1 MPSTSDEQRHDL
13 PGRFAVF
20 SAKNGKPDVVA
31 RFENDDVWLTQKH
44 LAVIFNTSKQLVSHH
59 IKNILESGELEACR
73 TVKKYLTVQSEG
85 GRDIARHVDHYNLD
99 MVIALGYRID
109 SPVAMRFRQWATER
123 LHELIQKGFA
133 LEDERLKQGGSRY
146 FKELLQRIRD
156 IRASERNFYQ
166 QVTDVYATA
175 TDYDPRADITREFF
189 ATVQNKMHYAVHEHT
204 AAEVVYD
211 RVDNAKP
218 NVGMTS
224 FRGDYVTR
232 DDVCIAKNYLT
243 ENELSRLN
251 LLVSQFLDFAEYKA
265 LSEEPM
271 SMTDWIAALDD
282 QLKRLR
288 ARLLFGKGRVTH
300 DEAMKKAEAEFE
312 IYRAREM
319 RQLKSDFDKAV
330 AGYLRKDGKGSAS

>member
-1 MPSTSDEQRHDL
+1 MNEGHEHSL

-31 RFENDDVWLTQKH
+31 RFEDDDVWLTQEH
-44 LAVIFNTSKQLVSHH
+44 LARLYNTSKQNVSQHLKS
-59 IKNILESGELEACR
+59 IFESGELDAE
-73 TVKKYLTVQSEG
+73 TKVKKFFTMGKKEG
-85 GRDIARHVDHYNLD
+85 QVAERPIYHYCLD
-99 MVIALGYRID
+99 AIIALGYRID
-109 SPVAMRFRQWATER
+109 SPVAIRFRQWATER

-133 LEDERLKQGGSRY
+133 LEDERLKQGGNRY

-156 IRASERNFYQ
+156 IRSSERNFYQ

-175 TDYDPRADITREFF
+175 TDYNPGADITREFF

-204 AAEVVYD
+204 AAEVIYD
-211 RVDNAKP
+211 RVDNEKP

-224 FRGDYVTR
+224 FRGDYVTK
-232 DDVCIAKNYLT
+232 DDVRIAKNYLT
-243 ENELSRLN
+243 ENELNRLN

-265 LSEEPM
+265 LAEEPM

-282 QLKRLR
+282 QLMRLR
-288 ARLLFGKGRVTH
+288 ARLLVGKGTVSH
-300 DEAMKKAEAEFE
+300 DEAIAKAESEFE

-319 RQLKSDFDKAV
+319 RPLKSDFDKAIR
-330 AGYLRKDGKGSAS
+330 GYLTGMGEGAK

>member
-1 MPSTSDEQRHDL
+1 
-13 PGRFAVF
+13 VF
-20 SAKNGKPDVVA
+20 STKDGKPSVVA

-44 LAVIFNTSKQLVSHH
+44 LAELFNTTKQNVNQH
-59 IKNILESGELEACR
+59 ILAIYDSGELGRNR
-73 TVKKYLTVQSEG
+73 TVKKYLTVQTEG
-85 GRDIARHVDHYNLD
+85 TRTIGRHVDHYNLD
-99 MVIALGYRID
+99 MIIALGYRID
-109 SPVAMRFRQWATER
+109 SPIAIRFRQWATQR

-133 LEDERLKQGGSRY
+133 LEDERLKQGGNRY

-204 AAEVVYD
+204 AAEVIYE
-211 RVDNAKP
+211 RVDSDKP
-218 NVGMTS
+218 NVGMVT
-224 FRGDYVTR
+224 FKGDYVTK
-232 DDVCIAKNYLT
+232 DDVRIAKNYLT
-243 ENELSRLN
+243 ENEISRLN

-271 SMTDWIAALDD
+271 SMSDWVAALDD

-288 ARLLFGKGRVTH
+288 ANILTDKGKVAH
-300 DEAMKKAEAEFE
+300 EEAMAKAESEFE

-330 AGYLRKDGKGSAS
+330 QGYLNMGGK

>member
-1 MPSTSDEQRHDL
+1 MSEGREHSL

-31 RFENDDVWLTQKH
+31 RFENDDVWLTQEH
-44 LAVIFNTSKQLVSHH
+44 LARLYNTSKQNVSQHLKS
-59 IKNILESGELEACR
+59 IFESGELDAE
-73 TVKKYLTVQSEG
+73 TKVKKFFTMGKKEG
-85 GRDIARHVDHYNLD
+85 QVAERPIYHYCLD
-99 MVIALGYRID
+99 VIIALGYRID
-109 SPVAMRFRQWATER
+109 SPVAIRFRQWATER

-133 LEDERLKQGGSRY
+133 LEDERLKQGGNRY

-156 IRASERNFYQ
+156 IRSSERNFYQ

-204 AAEVVYD
+204 AAEVIYD
-211 RVDNAKP
+211 RVDSEKP

-224 FRGDYVTR
+224 FRGDYVTK
-232 DDVCIAKNYLT
+232 DDVRIAKNYLT
-243 ENELSRLN
+243 ENELNRLN

-265 LSEEPM
+265 LAEEPM

-282 QLKRLR
+282 QLMRLR
-288 ARLLFGKGRVTH
+288 TRLLVGKGTVSH
-300 DEAMKKAEAEFE
+300 DEAIAKAESEFE

-319 RQLKSDFDKAV
+319 RQLKSDFDKAIRS
-330 AGYLRKDGKGSAS
+330 YLPGMGDKFGEHA